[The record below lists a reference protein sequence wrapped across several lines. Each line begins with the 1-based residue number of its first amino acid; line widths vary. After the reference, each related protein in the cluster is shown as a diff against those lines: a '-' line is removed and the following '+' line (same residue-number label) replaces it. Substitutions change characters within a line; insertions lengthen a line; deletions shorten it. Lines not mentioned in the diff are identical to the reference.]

1 MGLEINRGWQLN
13 NTHVAFQI
21 TVRSNGLHTKGGIT
35 QLQSS
40 FLFCL
45 LLQAE
50 YGQASGQMLLKNLIV
65 RKKGC

>member
-1 MGLEINRGWQLN
+1 MAGSSGLEGHFWTGLRARFSSAW
-13 NTHVAFQI
+13 
-21 TVRSNGLHTKGGIT
+21 SNVGCGVT

>member
-1 MGLEINRGWQLN
+1 MGLAGNSD
-13 NTHVAFQI
+13 VAFRI
-21 TVRSNGLHTKGGIT
+21 TVASNGLLRGMYYTT

-45 LLQAE
+45 LLQAD
-50 YGQASGQMLLKNLIV
+50 GQASGQMLLKNLIV

>member
-1 MGLEINRGWQLN
+1 MGLAGNSD
-13 NTHVAFQI
+13 VAFRI
-21 TVRSNGLHTKGGIT
+21 TVASNGLLRGMYYTT

-45 LLQAE
+45 LLQA
-50 YGQASGQMLLKNLIV
+50 GQASGQMLLKNLIV

>member
-1 MGLEINRGWQLN
+1 MGLAGNSD
-13 NTHVAFQI
+13 VAFRI
-21 TVRSNGLHTKGGIT
+21 TVASNGLLRGMYYT

>member
-1 MGLEINRGWQLN
+1 MGLAGNSD
-13 NTHVAFQI
+13 VAFRI
-21 TVRSNGLHTKGGIT
+21 TVASNGLLRGMYYT

-45 LLQAE
+45 LLQA
-50 YGQASGQMLLKNLIV
+50 GKASGQMLLKNLIV

>member
-1 MGLEINRGWQLN
+1 MGLEINWGWQL
-13 NTHVAFQI
+13 NTHVAFRI
-21 TVRSNGLHTKGGIT
+21 TVASNGLHTLRGTT

-45 LLQAE
+45 LLQAG